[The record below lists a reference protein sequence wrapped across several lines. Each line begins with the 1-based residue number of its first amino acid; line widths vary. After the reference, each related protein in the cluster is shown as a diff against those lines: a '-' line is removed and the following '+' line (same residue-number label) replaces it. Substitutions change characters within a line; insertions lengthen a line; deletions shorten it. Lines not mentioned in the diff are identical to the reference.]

1 MVNLCLDLSAGNH
14 IALMGDGFVDERL
27 PQKGDVKSDDCLKIV
42 DEFLSS
48 RGLKIGDVDVITVC
62 VGPGSFTGLR
72 VGVTLAKG
80 LSAVNPIKIAAV
92 DGFALLRGTA
102 APVSKTDRNVYI
114 INGFGDFYYVQVCG
128 ESKCVATA
136 EVINVIEDAKQKGG
150 RVVTSELVMRK
161 LGLEDVVIATP
172 QLLKVARELE
182 KGGNFVDPDVLE
194 PLYLRASQAEIE
206 REKKLKG
213 NK

>member
-1 MVNLCLDLSAGNH
+1 MLFRS
-14 IALMGDGFVDERL
+14 
-27 PQKGDVKSDDCLKIV
+27 P
-42 DEFLSS
+42 
-48 RGLKIGDVDVITVC
+48 
-62 VGPGSFTGLR
+62 
-72 VGVTLAKG
+72 
-80 LSAVNPIKIAAV
+80 
-92 DGFALLRGTA
+92 
-102 APVSKTDRNVYI
+102 KTDRNVYI

-136 EVINVIEDAKQKGG
+136 EVINLIEKAKQKGG

-182 KGGNFVDPDVLE
+182 KGGKFVDPDALE

>member
-42 DEFLSS
+42 DDFLNS

-102 APVSKTDRNVYI
+102 APVPKTDRN
-114 INGFGDFYYVQVCG
+114 VQVCG

-136 EVINVIEDAKQKGG
+136 EVINLIEKAKQKGG

-182 KGGNFVDPDVLE
+182 KGGKFVDPDALE